1 MLIPWRVPVG
11 IPAYHIEPAPNQ
23 KPENQTKEKP
33 QLNKT
38 MQTMKLKNTSL
49 VTGAFGVVSAILLF
63 SQAALAQANSAD
75 ALSQP
80 ARGQSNQP
88 VAGPTPVVFQ
98 AAGPNTASIQS
109 TVDAFRAALGTPVNN
124 NNPGPLLVGRRE
136 INWDGGN
143 PAVVATTAAVTPF
156 DTFLNTRGARFTTPG
171 MGLSQATPAGVAVL
185 FNNPTYANIFATF
198 SPSRLFTPVGS
209 NVTNGLFFIPGSNGV
224 TPAVVSGFGV
234 VFTDVDQQVGDKKA
248 STQVEYFNARGKRIF
263 QAFVPASPGNGSL
276 SFVGIKFDD
285 ARIAAIRITTDS
297 APGGNDD
304 KNSDIVMM
312 DDFIYG
318 EPQNIQ

>member
-1 MLIPWRVPVG
+1 
-11 IPAYHIEPAPNQ
+11 
-23 KPENQTKEKP
+23 
-33 QLNKT
+33 
-38 MQTMKLKNTSL
+38 
-49 VTGAFGVVSAILLF
+49 
-63 SQAALAQANSAD
+63 
-75 ALSQP
+75 
-80 ARGQSNQP
+80 
-88 VAGPTPVVFQ
+88 
-98 AAGPNTASIQS
+98 
-109 TVDAFRAALGTPVNN
+109 LGTPVNN

-143 PAVVATTAAVTPF
+143 PAIVVTTPAVTPF

-171 MGLSQATPAGVAVL
+171 MGLSQATPAGLAVL
-185 FNNPTYANIFATF
+185 FNNPTYGNIFATF

-224 TPAVVSGFGV
+224 TPAVVNGFGV

-248 STQVEYFNARGKRIF
+248 STQVEYFNTRGKRIF

-276 SFVGIKFDD
+276 SFIGIKFDD

-297 APGGNDD
+297 TPGGNDD
-304 KNSDIVMM
+304 KNTDIVMM

-318 EPQNIQ
+318 EPQIIP